1 PGLFALS
8 RVDAQSGEEVL
19 AVFNTS
25 TQPLTAHVEVDPR
38 HTHFTALRGTCP
50 VAPKAPGQLAISLAP
65 LDYMICRA
73 K

>member
-1 PGLFALS
+1 MSNKHIDPI
-8 RVDAQSGEEVL
+8 
-19 AVFNTS
+19 FNTS

-38 HTHFTALRGTCP
+38 HTGFDALSGDCP
-50 VAPKAPGQLAISLAP
+50 TAPKAPGQLAVSLAP